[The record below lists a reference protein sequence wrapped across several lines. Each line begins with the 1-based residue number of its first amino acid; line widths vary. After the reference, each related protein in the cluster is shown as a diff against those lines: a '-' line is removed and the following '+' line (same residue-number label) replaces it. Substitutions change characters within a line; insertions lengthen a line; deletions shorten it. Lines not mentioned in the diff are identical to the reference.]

1 MMPYPLFQRH
11 TTLRARVKQT
21 IAHAK
26 RVFLFLDFDGTLAP
40 IRKKPSL
47 AMLPAATEVI
57 LRRLAK
63 RPNVVVCIVTGR
75 SQADIKEKIRMSNIH
90 WITNHGFEISI
101 GRSHWIH
108 QGALQARPVL
118 VEISRKLKRELS
130 VVQGVHIEN
139 KRYTLTVHYR
149 NVRKQSVPVVKETTE
164 GLLRPYEAKFKITRG
179 KKVFEVRPDVPWN
192 KGRAVDRVLKLLRA
206 GKMSLVVYVGDDRT
220 DEDAFK
226 LLHGRGLTVLVGGR
240 RQSAA
245 RYRVQNPSAVAV
257 FLKALDASGR
267 NVEKG

>member
-1 MMPYPLFQRH
+1 M
-11 TTLRARVKQT
+11 LRARVKQT

-26 RVFLFLDFDGTLAP
+26 KVFLFLDFDGTLAP

-47 AMLPAATEVI
+47 AMLPGATETI

-75 SQADIKEKIRMSNIH
+75 SQADAKEKIRIRNVL
-90 WITNHGFEISI
+90 WIANHGFEISM
-101 GRSHWIH
+101 GRSHWVH
-108 QGALQARPVL
+108 QSALQARHVL
-118 VEISRKLKRELS
+118 GEIARKLKRVLPAI
-130 VVQGVHIEN
+130 QGVLIEN

-149 NVRKQSVPVVKETTE
+149 NVWKQSVPVVKETTQR
-164 GLLRPYEAKFKITRG
+164 LLRPYEAQFRITRG
-179 KKVFEVRPDVPWN
+179 KKVFEVRPDVQWN
-192 KGRAVDRVLKLLRA
+192 KGRAVDRVLKFLRP
-206 GKMSLVVYVGDDRT
+206 GKTSLVVYVGDDRT

-226 LLHGRGLTVLVGGR
+226 LLRGRAITVLVGGR

-245 RYRVQNPSAVAV
+245 KYRVGSPSAVAE
-257 FLKALDASGR
+257 FLKILDASRR